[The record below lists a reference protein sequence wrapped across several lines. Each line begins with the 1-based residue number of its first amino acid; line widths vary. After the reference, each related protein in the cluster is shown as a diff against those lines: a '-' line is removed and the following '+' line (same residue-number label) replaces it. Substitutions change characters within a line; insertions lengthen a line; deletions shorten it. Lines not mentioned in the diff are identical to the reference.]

1 VEQNQKEQAAMTRMV
16 DGISGGLTQVL
27 MRHQSFASM
36 MDSIGNQVVSG
47 MMQTAIKSMMTMDMD
62 KEKAAAKAARDMFLA
77 GAKFPFP
84 ANIVMAPALGAMAFA
99 SMMAFADGTDG
110 VPGSGKGDKI
120 PAMLEPGE
128 GVVPGGVMDGLRNMA
143 RSGNMGGGG
152 KQYHVHAPVHFNL
165 SALDSEGMDKV
176 LDKHGDKLQ
185 KHFEKTLRK
194 MNG

>member
-1 VEQNQKEQAAMTRMV
+1 MGELGIAAERE
-16 DGISGGLTQVL
+16 
-27 MRHQSFASM
+27 SFGAM
-36 MDSIGNQVVSG
+36 ITSIGSQIPSG
-47 MMQTAIKSMMTMDMD
+47 MMQNAIKSIMANYFT
-62 KEKAAAKAARDMFLA
+62 KESEAAKAAREMFNA

-99 SMMAFADGTDG
+99 SVMAFQDGG
-110 VPGSGKGDKI
+110 VVPGIGKGDHV

-143 RSGNMGGGG
+143 RSGTMGGG

-165 SALDSEGMDKV
+165 SALDSTGMDAV